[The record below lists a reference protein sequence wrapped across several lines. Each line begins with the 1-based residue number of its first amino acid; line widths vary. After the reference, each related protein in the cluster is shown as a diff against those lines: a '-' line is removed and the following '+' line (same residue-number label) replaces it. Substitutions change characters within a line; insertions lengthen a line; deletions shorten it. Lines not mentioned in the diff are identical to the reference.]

1 MRINILLI
9 VFLTSEVS
17 AQILPNDFYMKET
30 YKVFLREDME
40 TTYYI
45 EKRVNNNLI
54 AVLEEYNKNDGKLIN
69 KSESVFINPV
79 KITSYNDYYQIAKNS
94 NYKDG
99 KIFST
104 NYFVGNSNNCFI
116 KCGIEIFYKNSK
128 VIKKIKYPSCL
139 SLLNM
144 KTRKLDY
151 KNSYVE
157 KNCIPN

>member
-9 VFLTSEVS
+9 VFLTSEVN
-17 AQILPNDFYMKET
+17 AQVLPNDFYMKET

-69 KSESVFINPV
+69 KNESVFINPV

-116 KCGIEIFYKNSK
+116 KCGVEIFYKNSK

-139 SLLNM
+139 SLFDINKRIL
-144 KTRKLDY
+144 KFDEPY
-151 KNSYVE
+151 VKN
-157 KNCIPN
+157 NCIPN

>member
-9 VFLTSEVS
+9 VFLTSEVN
-17 AQILPNDFYMKET
+17 AQVLPNDFYMKET

-79 KITSYNDYYQIAKNS
+79 KITSYNDYYQISKNS
-94 NYKDG
+94 NYKDL
-99 KIFST
+99 KI
-104 NYFVGNSNNCFI
+104 VRQILEEKVEENNA
-116 KCGIEIFYKNSK
+116 
-128 VIKKIKYPSCL
+128 
-139 SLLNM
+139 
-144 KTRKLDY
+144 
-151 KNSYVE
+151 
-157 KNCIPN
+157 

>member
-9 VFLTSEVS
+9 VFFTSEVS
-17 AQILPNDFYMKET
+17 AQVLPNDFYMKET

-69 KSESVFINPV
+69 KSESIFINPV

-116 KCGIEIFYKNSK
+116 KCGVEIFYKNSK

-139 SLLNM
+139 SLFDINKRIL
-144 KTRKLDY
+144 KFDEPY
-151 KNSYVE
+151 VKN
-157 KNCIPN
+157 NCIPN

>member
-9 VFLTSEVS
+9 VFFTLEVS
-17 AQILPNDFYMKET
+17 AQVLPNDFYMKET

-104 NYFVGNSNNCFI
+104 NYLVGNSNNCFI
-116 KCGIEIFYKNSK
+116 KCGVEIFYKNSK

-139 SLLNM
+139 SLFDINKRIL
-144 KTRKLDY
+144 KFDEPY
-151 KNSYVE
+151 VKN
-157 KNCIPN
+157 NCIPN